1 MDFFAQQARVRG
13 SSRRLVLLFVL
24 AVVAIVA
31 AIDAVVWLTMGHHA
45 ADGEPVASNLPLLF
59 ASSVAIIAGIGLC
72 SLFRIMS
79 LSGGGKAVAESM
91 GAVPVPPDTRDPQ
104 LRRLRNVIEEV
115 AIAAGVP
122 VPDIYLMADE
132 PGINAFAAGYSASDA
147 AMCVTRGCLDRLSRD
162 ELQGV
167 IAHEFSH
174 VLNGDMRLNIRLM
187 GLLFGILV
195 LAIVGRRVIWFGGS
209 GNRRGGGQVWLI
221 GLALIVVGYIGYFF
235 GRLIQAA
242 VARSRESLAD
252 ASAVQFTRQTDGI
265 AGALKK
271 IAILAEGS
279 TLQVANKQEV
289 AHMLFG
295 EAGTFNALFATHP
308 PLLQRIR
315 ALEPGF
321 REEELARLAVS
332 LQQVAAEPPGASAA
346 NLAAGSLDVP
356 GFAVPSPLP
365 AGAAVATRA
374 AAVAG
379 ASKFQHAAALR
390 QGLPATLN
398 EAVQQP
404 DSALPVLL
412 ALALSAQAELQP
424 RQRRLVAD
432 AFGDDVQQVTAARFA
447 DVEALPPESRLPL
460 AALAFPALKLLPPG
474 RQQTLLDTLDALVR
488 VDGRVDLG
496 EYCLTRLLRVQLL
509 EAQQPRRAPVDG
521 LKKLPA
527 CRDSVVLVCAVV
539 ARHGAADTHAR
550 RGCAAHRRRR
560 PRAPDRRPHRRRAR
574 GPRES
579 VQPDDGAA
587 ARVVRRTGAQ
597 GRRANA
603 RAQERARSAN
613 GNQRNPAG
621 HLELADGR
629 PARLRGHR
637 AQRRAAV
644 RRPLRRPAPVRRRA
658 PPPCGPPQPEPLGA
672 GRAAAR
678 VPEAPEP
685 DAGPPPAALAPPSAT
700 SASDRMSMRQPV
712 SFAARRAF

>member
-13 SSRRLVLLFVL
+13 SSRRLVVLFVL

-31 AIDAVVWLTMGHHA
+31 AIDAVVWLAMGHHPVE
-45 ADGEPVASNLPLLF
+45 GEPAASNLPLLF
-59 ASSVAIIAGIGLC
+59 ASSAAVIAGIGLS

-79 LSGGGKAVAESM
+79 LSGGGKAVAESV

-132 PGINAFAAGYSASDA
+132 AGINAFAAGYSASDA
-147 AMCVTRGCLDRLSRD
+147 AVCVTRGCLDRLSRD

-221 GLALIVVGYIGYFF
+221 GLALMAVGYIGYFF

-271 IAILAEGS
+271 IAIFAEGS
-279 TLQVANKQEV
+279 TLQVTNKQEV

-295 EAGTFNALFATHP
+295 EAGAFNALFATHP

-332 LQQVAAEPPGASAA
+332 LRQAVAEASVANQAA
-346 NLAAGSLDVP
+346 SSLDVP
-356 GFAVPSPLP
+356 GRAAVPPPLP
-365 AGAAVATRA
+365 AALAGAVVAAQA
-374 AAVAG
+374 AAAG
-379 ASKFQHAAALR
+379 ASTFQRAAALR
-390 QGLPATLN
+390 QGLPAALN

-412 ALALSAQAELQP
+412 ALALSAQSALQP

-432 AFGDDVQQVTAARFA
+432 AFGDDVQQAAAASFA
-447 DVEALPPESRLPL
+447 EVEALPPESRLPL
-460 AALAFPALKLLPPG
+460 AALAFPALKQLPRG

-488 VDGRVDLG
+488 VDGRVDLD
-496 EYCLTRLLRVQLL
+496 EYCLTRLLRLQLL
-509 EAQQPRRAPVDG
+509 EARQPRRAPVDG

-539 ARHGAADTHAR
+539 ARHGAAD
-550 RGCAAHRRRR
+550 
-560 PRAPDRRPHRRRAR
+560 
-574 GPRES
+574 
-579 VQPDDGAA
+579 
-587 ARVVRRTGAQ
+587 
-597 GRRANA
+597 
-603 RAQERARSAN
+603 
-613 GNQRNPAG
+613 
-621 HLELADGR
+621 
-629 PARLRGHR
+629 
-637 AQRRAAV
+637 
-644 RRPLRRPAPVRRRA
+644 
-658 PPPCGPPQPEPLGA
+658 
-672 GRAAAR
+672 
-678 VPEAPEP
+678 EA
-685 DAGPPPAALAPPSAT
+685 
-700 SASDRMSMRQPV
+700 
-712 SFAARRAF
+712 AARRAWLLAMQQVFPGAALAWPPLPSAWQLPFERALDELDGLMPPAKEVLIQGLASAIHADGEVSVAEAELLRVICASLHCPLPA

>member
-13 SSRRLVLLFVL
+13 SSRRLVVLFVL

-59 ASSVAIIAGIGLC
+59 ASSAAVIAGIGLS

-79 LSGGGKAVAESM
+79 LSSGGKAVAESV

-132 PGINAFAAGYSASDA
+132 AGINAFAAGYSASDA
-147 AMCVTRGCLDRLSRD
+147 AVCVTRGCLDRLSRD

-221 GLALIVVGYIGYFF
+221 GLALMVVGYIGYFF

-271 IAILAEGS
+271 IAIFAEGS

-295 EAGTFNALFATHP
+295 EAGAFNALFATHP

-321 REEELARLAVS
+321 REEELASLAAS
-332 LQQVAAEPPGASAA
+332 LQHPSATPAIPVADKPTATQGGIPGMALPPVLPAVLAGGAVVGSTASA
-346 NLAAGSLDVP
+346 P
-356 GFAVPSPLP
+356 RFQ
-365 AGAAVATRA
+365 RA
-374 AAVAG
+374 ASVRQAMP
-379 ASKFQHAAALR
+379 SALT
-390 QGLPATLN
+390 G
-398 EAVQQP
+398 AVQQP
-404 DSALPVLL
+404 ESALAVML
-412 ALALSAQAELQP
+412 ALATSTEAALQP
-424 RQRRLVAD
+424 VQRRIVAD
-432 AFGDDVQQVTAARFA
+432 AFGDDVLQTVQTFSG
-447 DVEALPPESRLPL
+447 DVAQLPPIARLPL
-460 AALAFPALKLLPPG
+460 ASLAFPALKQLPEG
-474 RQQTLLDTLDALVR
+474 RRQTLLVALDALVKA
-488 VDGRVDLG
+488 DGRVDLN
-496 EYCLTRLLRVQLL
+496 EYCLARLLRLQLQ
-509 EAQQPRRAPVDG
+509 EASQPRRAPVDG

-527 CRDSVVLVCAVV
+527 CRDSLTLVCTVV
-539 ARHGAADTHAR
+539 ASGGCSDEASAR
-550 RGCAAHRRRR
+550 RAWLVAMQQAFPGEA
-560 PRAPDRRPHRRRAR
+560 
-574 GPRES
+574 
-579 VQPDDGAA
+579 
-587 ARVVRRTGAQ
+587 
-597 GRRANA
+597 
-603 RAQERARSAN
+603 
-613 GNQRNPAG
+613 
-621 HLELADGR
+621 LEWA
-629 PARLRGHR
+629 
-637 AQRRAAV
+637 
-644 RRPLRRPAPVRRRA
+644 
-658 PPPCGPPQPEPLGA
+658 
-672 GRAAAR
+672 
-678 VPEAPEP
+678 
-685 DAGPPPAALAPPSAT
+685 PPPAAWQAPFERALDDLDGLLPMAKELVIQSLVSAIHADGMV
-700 SASDRMSMRQPV
+700 SVEEAELLRVICASLHCPLPL
-712 SFAARRAF
+712 

>member
-13 SSRRLVLLFVL
+13 SSRRLVVLFVL

-45 ADGEPVASNLPLLF
+45 ADGEPVVSNLPLLF
-59 ASSVAIIAGIGLC
+59 ASSAAVIAGIGLS

-79 LSGGGKAVAESM
+79 LSSGGKAVAESV

-132 PGINAFAAGYSASDA
+132 AGINAFAAGYSASDA
-147 AMCVTRGCLDRLSRD
+147 AVCVTRGCLDKLSRD

-221 GLALIVVGYIGYFF
+221 GLALMVVGYIGYFF

-271 IAILAEGS
+271 IAIFAEGS

-321 REEELARLAVS
+321 REEDLARLAAS
-332 LQQVAAEPPGASAA
+332 LQRPTATAPANPVAGRPAATQGVVPGMAMPSVLPAVLAGGAVVGGTASA
-346 NLAAGSLDVP
+346 P
-356 GFAVPSPLP
+356 RFQ
-365 AGAAVATRA
+365 RA
-374 AAVAG
+374 ASVRQAMP
-379 ASKFQHAAALR
+379 SALT
-390 QGLPATLN
+390 G
-398 EAVQQP
+398 AVQQP
-404 DSALPVLL
+404 ESALAVML
-412 ALALSAQAELQP
+412 ALAMSTEAALQP
-424 RQRRLVAD
+424 AQRRIAAD
-432 AFGDDVQQVTAARFA
+432 AFGDDVLQTVQAFNGEVAQ
-447 DVEALPPESRLPL
+447 LPPMARLPL
-460 AALAFPALKLLPPG
+460 ASLAFPALKQLPEG
-474 RQQTLLDTLDALVR
+474 RQQTLLVALDALVKA
-488 VDGRVDLG
+488 DGRVDLN
-496 EYCLTRLLRVQLL
+496 EYCLARLLRLQLK
-509 EAQQPRRAPVDG
+509 EASQPRRAPVDG

-527 CRDSVVLVCAVV
+527 CRDSLILVCTIV
-539 ARHGAADTHAR
+539 ASGGCSDEASAR
-550 RGCAAHRRRR
+550 RAWLVAMQQAFPG
-560 PRAPDRRPHRRRAR
+560 
-574 GPRES
+574 
-579 VQPDDGAA
+579 
-587 ARVVRRTGAQ
+587 
-597 GRRANA
+597 
-603 RAQERARSAN
+603 
-613 GNQRNPAG
+613 
-621 HLELADGR
+621 
-629 PARLRGHR
+629 
-637 AQRRAAV
+637 
-644 RRPLRRPAPVRRRA
+644 
-658 PPPCGPPQPEPLGA
+658 
-672 GRAAAR
+672 
-678 VPEAPEP
+678 EAI
-685 DAGPPPAALAPPSAT
+685 AWAPPPAAWQAPFERALDDLDGLLPVAKELVIQSLVGAIHADGVV
-700 SASDRMSMRQPV
+700 SVEEAELLRVICASLHCPLPM
-712 SFAARRAF
+712 

>member
-13 SSRRLVLLFVL
+13 SSRRLVVLFVL

-31 AIDAVVWLTMGHHA
+31 TIDAVVWLTMGHHA

-59 ASSVAIIAGIGLC
+59 ASSAAVIAGIGFS

-79 LSGGGKAVAESM
+79 LSSGGKAVAESV

-132 PGINAFAAGYSASDA
+132 AGINAFAAGYSASDA
-147 AMCVTRGCLDRLSRD
+147 AVCVTRGCLDRLSRD

-221 GLALIVVGYIGYFF
+221 GLALMVVGYIGYFF

-271 IAILAEGS
+271 IAIFAEGS

-321 REEELARLAVS
+321 REEELARLAAS
-332 LQQVAAEPPGASAA
+332 LQHPTATAPATPAADKPAATPGVVPGMAMPSVLPAVLAGGAVVGGTASA
-346 NLAAGSLDVP
+346 P
-356 GFAVPSPLP
+356 RFQ
-365 AGAAVATRA
+365 RA
-374 AAVAG
+374 ASVRQAMP
-379 ASKFQHAAALR
+379 SALT
-390 QGLPATLN
+390 G
-398 EAVQQP
+398 AVQQP
-404 DSALPVLL
+404 ESALAVML
-412 ALALSAQAELQP
+412 ALAMSTEAVLQP
-424 RQRRLVAD
+424 AQRRIVAD
-432 AFGDDVQQVTAARFA
+432 AFGDDVLQTVQAFKGEVAQ
-447 DVEALPPESRLPL
+447 LPPMARLPL
-460 AALAFPALKLLPPG
+460 ASLAFPALKQLPEG
-474 RQQTLLDTLDALVR
+474 RQQTLLVALDALVKA
-488 VDGRVDLG
+488 DGRVDLN
-496 EYCLTRLLRVQLL
+496 EYCLARLLRLQLK
-509 EAQQPRRAPVDG
+509 EASQPRRAPVDG

-527 CRDSVVLVCAVV
+527 CRDSLILVCTILASGGCSDE
-539 ARHGAADTHAR
+539 ASAR
-550 RGCAAHRRRR
+550 RAWLVAMQQAFPG
-560 PRAPDRRPHRRRAR
+560 
-574 GPRES
+574 
-579 VQPDDGAA
+579 
-587 ARVVRRTGAQ
+587 
-597 GRRANA
+597 
-603 RAQERARSAN
+603 
-613 GNQRNPAG
+613 
-621 HLELADGR
+621 
-629 PARLRGHR
+629 
-637 AQRRAAV
+637 
-644 RRPLRRPAPVRRRA
+644 
-658 PPPCGPPQPEPLGA
+658 
-672 GRAAAR
+672 
-678 VPEAPEP
+678 EAI
-685 DAGPPPAALAPPSAT
+685 AWAPPPAAWQAPFERALDDLDGLLPVAKELVIQSLVGAIHADGVV
-700 SASDRMSMRQPV
+700 SVEEAELLRVICASLHCPLPM
-712 SFAARRAF
+712 

>member
-1 MDFFAQQARVRG
+1 MDFFAQPARVRG
-13 SSRRLVLLFVL
+13 SSRRLVVLFVL

-31 AIDAVVWLTMGHHA
+31 AIDAVVWLAMGHHP

-59 ASSVAIIAGIGLC
+59 ASSAAVIAGIGL
-72 SLFRIMS
+72 SSMFRIMS
-79 LSGGGKAVAESM
+79 LSGGGKAVAESV

-132 PGINAFAAGYSASDA
+132 AGINAFAAGYSASDA
-147 AMCVTRGCLDRLSRD
+147 AVCVTRGCLDRLSRD

-221 GLALIVVGYIGYFF
+221 GLALMVVGYIGYFF

-271 IAILAEGS
+271 IAIFAEGS

-295 EAGTFNALFATHP
+295 EAGAFNALFATHP

-321 REEELARLAVS
+321 REEDLARLAVS
-332 LQQVAAEPPGASAA
+332 LQQAAAEPSEASAA
-346 NLAAGSLDVP
+346 NQVASSLDVP
-356 GFAVPSPLP
+356 GLAVPPLP
-365 AGAAVATRA
+365 AALAGAVVAARA
-374 AAVAG
+374 AAAG
-379 ASKFQHAAALR
+379 ASTFQRAAALR
-390 QGLPATLN
+390 HGLPAALN

-412 ALALSAQAELQP
+412 ALALSAQSALQP

-432 AFGDDVQQVTAARFA
+432 ALGDDVQQVAAARFA
-447 DVEALPPESRLPL
+447 EVEALPPESRLPL
-460 AALAFPALKLLPPG
+460 AALAFPALKQLPPG

-496 EYCLTRLLRVQLL
+496 EYCLTRLLRLQLL

-539 ARHGAADTHAR
+539 ARHGAAD
-550 RGCAAHRRRR
+550 
-560 PRAPDRRPHRRRAR
+560 
-574 GPRES
+574 
-579 VQPDDGAA
+579 
-587 ARVVRRTGAQ
+587 
-597 GRRANA
+597 
-603 RAQERARSAN
+603 
-613 GNQRNPAG
+613 
-621 HLELADGR
+621 
-629 PARLRGHR
+629 
-637 AQRRAAV
+637 
-644 RRPLRRPAPVRRRA
+644 
-658 PPPCGPPQPEPLGA
+658 
-672 GRAAAR
+672 
-678 VPEAPEP
+678 EA
-685 DAGPPPAALAPPSAT
+685 
-700 SASDRMSMRQPV
+700 
-712 SFAARRAF
+712 AARRAWLLAMQQVFPGAALAWPPLPSAWQLPFERALDELDGLMPPAKEVLIQGLASAIHADGEVSVAEAELLRVICASLHCPLPA

>member
-1 MDFFAQQARVRG
+1 
-13 SSRRLVLLFVL
+13 LFVL

-31 AIDAVVWLTMGHHA
+31 TIDAVVWLTMGHHA

-59 ASSVAIIAGIGLC
+59 ASSAAVIAGIGLS

-79 LSGGGKAVAESM
+79 LSSGGKAVAESV

-132 PGINAFAAGYSASDA
+132 AGINAFAAGYSASDA
-147 AMCVTRGCLDRLSRD
+147 AVCVTRGCLDRLSRD

-221 GLALIVVGYIGYFF
+221 GLALMVVGYIGYFF

-271 IAILAEGS
+271 IAIFAEGS

-321 REEELARLAVS
+321 REEELARLAAS
-332 LQQVAAEPPGASAA
+332 LQHPTATAPATPAADKPAATQGVVPGMAMPSVLPAVLAGGAVVGGTASA
-346 NLAAGSLDVP
+346 P
-356 GFAVPSPLP
+356 RFQ
-365 AGAAVATRA
+365 RA
-374 AAVAG
+374 ASVRQAMP
-379 ASKFQHAAALR
+379 SALT
-390 QGLPATLN
+390 G
-398 EAVQQP
+398 AVQQP
-404 DSALPVLL
+404 ESALAVML
-412 ALALSAQAELQP
+412 ALAMSTEAALQP
-424 RQRRLVAD
+424 AQRRIVAD
-432 AFGDDVQQVTAARFA
+432 AFGDDVLQTVQAFNGEVAQ
-447 DVEALPPESRLPL
+447 LPPMARLPL
-460 AALAFPALKLLPPG
+460 ASLAFPALKQLPEG
-474 RQQTLLDTLDALVR
+474 RQQTLLVALDALVKA
-488 VDGRVDLG
+488 DGRVDLN
-496 EYCLTRLLRVQLL
+496 EYCLARLLRLQLK
-509 EAQQPRRAPVDG
+509 EASQPRRAPVDG

-527 CRDSVVLVCAVV
+527 CRDSLILVCTIV
-539 ARHGAADTHAR
+539 ASGGCSDEASAR
-550 RGCAAHRRRR
+550 RAWLVAMQQAFPG
-560 PRAPDRRPHRRRAR
+560 
-574 GPRES
+574 
-579 VQPDDGAA
+579 
-587 ARVVRRTGAQ
+587 
-597 GRRANA
+597 
-603 RAQERARSAN
+603 
-613 GNQRNPAG
+613 
-621 HLELADGR
+621 
-629 PARLRGHR
+629 
-637 AQRRAAV
+637 
-644 RRPLRRPAPVRRRA
+644 
-658 PPPCGPPQPEPLGA
+658 
-672 GRAAAR
+672 
-678 VPEAPEP
+678 EAIEW
-685 DAGPPPAALAPPSAT
+685 APPPAAWQAPFERALDDLDGLLPVAKELVIQSLVGAIQADGVV
-700 SASDRMSMRQPV
+700 SVEEAELLRVICASLHCPLPM
-712 SFAARRAF
+712 

>member
-13 SSRRLVLLFVL
+13 SSRRLVALFVL

-45 ADGEPVASNLPLLF
+45 AGGEPVASNLPLLF
-59 ASSVAIIAGIGLC
+59 ASSAAVIAGIGFS

-79 LSGGGKAVAESM
+79 LSGGGKAVAESV

-104 LRRLRNVIEEV
+104 LRRLRNVIEEI

-132 PGINAFAAGYSASDA
+132 AGINAFAAGYSASDA
-147 AMCVTRGCLDRLSRD
+147 AVCVTRGCLDRLSRD

-221 GLALIVVGYIGYFF
+221 GLALMVVGYIGYFF

-271 IAILAEGS
+271 IAIFAEGS

-321 REEELARLAVS
+321 REEELARLAAS
-332 LQQVAAEPPGASAA
+332 LQPPTTTAPTTPAATQGVVPGMAMPSVLPAVLASGAVVGGTASA
-346 NLAAGSLDVP
+346 P
-356 GFAVPSPLP
+356 RFQ
-365 AGAAVATRA
+365 RA
-374 AAVAG
+374 ASVRQAMP
-379 ASKFQHAAALR
+379 SALT
-390 QGLPATLN
+390 G
-398 EAVQQP
+398 AVQQP
-404 DSALPVLL
+404 ESALAVML
-412 ALALSAQAELQP
+412 ALAMSTEAALQP
-424 RQRRLVAD
+424 AQRRIVAD
-432 AFGDDVQQVTAARFA
+432 AFGDDVLQTVQAFNGEVAQ
-447 DVEALPPESRLPL
+447 LPPMARLPL
-460 AALAFPALKLLPPG
+460 ASLAFPALKQLPEG
-474 RQQTLLDTLDALVR
+474 RQQTLLVALDALVKA
-488 VDGRVDLG
+488 DGRVDLN
-496 EYCLTRLLRVQLL
+496 EYCLARLLRLQLK
-509 EAQQPRRAPVDG
+509 EASQPRRAPVDG

-527 CRDSVVLVCAVV
+527 CRDSLILVCTILASGGCSDE
-539 ARHGAADTHAR
+539 ASAR
-550 RGCAAHRRRR
+550 RAWLVAMQQAFPG
-560 PRAPDRRPHRRRAR
+560 
-574 GPRES
+574 
-579 VQPDDGAA
+579 
-587 ARVVRRTGAQ
+587 
-597 GRRANA
+597 
-603 RAQERARSAN
+603 
-613 GNQRNPAG
+613 
-621 HLELADGR
+621 
-629 PARLRGHR
+629 
-637 AQRRAAV
+637 
-644 RRPLRRPAPVRRRA
+644 
-658 PPPCGPPQPEPLGA
+658 
-672 GRAAAR
+672 
-678 VPEAPEP
+678 EAIEW
-685 DAGPPPAALAPPSAT
+685 APPPAAWQAPFERALDDLDGLLPVAKELVIQSLVGAIHADGVV
-700 SASDRMSMRQPV
+700 SVEEAELLRVICASLHCPLPM
-712 SFAARRAF
+712 

>member
-13 SSRRLVLLFVL
+13 SSRRLVVLFVL

-45 ADGEPVASNLPLLF
+45 AGGEPVASNLPLLF
-59 ASSVAIIAGIGLC
+59 ASSAAVIAGIGFS

-79 LSGGGKAVAESM
+79 LSSGGKAVAESV

-132 PGINAFAAGYSASDA
+132 AGINAFAAGYSASDA
-147 AMCVTRGCLDRLSRD
+147 AVCVTRGCLDRLSRD

-221 GLALIVVGYIGYFF
+221 GLALMMVGYIGYFF

-271 IAILAEGS
+271 IAIFAEGS

-321 REEELARLAVS
+321 REEELARLAAS
-332 LQQVAAEPPGASAA
+332 LQHPTATAPATPAADKPTATQGVVPGMAMPSALPAVLAGGAVVGGTASA
-346 NLAAGSLDVP
+346 P
-356 GFAVPSPLP
+356 RFQ
-365 AGAAVATRA
+365 RA
-374 AAVAG
+374 ASVRQAMP
-379 ASKFQHAAALR
+379 SALT
-390 QGLPATLN
+390 G
-398 EAVQQP
+398 AVQQP
-404 DSALPVLL
+404 ESALAVML
-412 ALALSAQAELQP
+412 ALAMSTEAALQP
-424 RQRRLVAD
+424 AQRRIVAD
-432 AFGDDVQQVTAARFA
+432 AFGDDVLQTVRAFNGEVAQ
-447 DVEALPPESRLPL
+447 LPPIARLPL
-460 AALAFPALKLLPPG
+460 ASLAFPALKQLPEG
-474 RQQTLLDTLDALVR
+474 RQQTLLVALDALVKA
-488 VDGRVDLG
+488 DGRVDLN
-496 EYCLTRLLRVQLL
+496 EYCLARLLRLQLK
-509 EAQQPRRAPVDG
+509 EASQPRRAPVDG

-527 CRDSVVLVCAVV
+527 CRDSLILVCTIV
-539 ARHGAADTHAR
+539 ASGGCSDEASAR
-550 RGCAAHRRRR
+550 RAWLVAMQQAFPG
-560 PRAPDRRPHRRRAR
+560 
-574 GPRES
+574 
-579 VQPDDGAA
+579 
-587 ARVVRRTGAQ
+587 
-597 GRRANA
+597 
-603 RAQERARSAN
+603 
-613 GNQRNPAG
+613 
-621 HLELADGR
+621 
-629 PARLRGHR
+629 
-637 AQRRAAV
+637 
-644 RRPLRRPAPVRRRA
+644 
-658 PPPCGPPQPEPLGA
+658 
-672 GRAAAR
+672 
-678 VPEAPEP
+678 EAI
-685 DAGPPPAALAPPSAT
+685 AWAPPPAAWQAPFERALDDLDGLLPVAKELVIQSLVGAIHADGVV
-700 SASDRMSMRQPV
+700 SVEEAELLRVICASLHCPLPM
-712 SFAARRAF
+712 

>member
-13 SSRRLVLLFVL
+13 SSRRLVVLFVL

-45 ADGEPVASNLPLLF
+45 AGGEPVASNLPLLF
-59 ASSVAIIAGIGLC
+59 ASSAAVIAGIGFS

-79 LSGGGKAVAESM
+79 LSSGGKAVAESV

-132 PGINAFAAGYSASDA
+132 AGINAFAAGYSASDA
-147 AMCVTRGCLDRLSRD
+147 AVCVTRGCLDKLSRD

-221 GLALIVVGYIGYFF
+221 GLALMVVGYIGYFF

-265 AGALKK
+265 TGALKK
-271 IAILAEGS
+271 IAIFAEGS

-321 REEELARLAVS
+321 REEDLARLAVS
-332 LQQVAAEPPGASAA
+332 LQHPTATAPATPAADKPAATQGVVPGMAMPSALPAVLAGGAVVGGTASA
-346 NLAAGSLDVP
+346 P
-356 GFAVPSPLP
+356 RFQ
-365 AGAAVATRA
+365 RA
-374 AAVAG
+374 ASVRQAMP
-379 ASKFQHAAALR
+379 SALT
-390 QGLPATLN
+390 G
-398 EAVQQP
+398 AVQQP
-404 DSALPVLL
+404 ESALAVML
-412 ALALSAQAELQP
+412 ALAMSTEAALQP
-424 RQRRLVAD
+424 AQRRIVAD
-432 AFGDDVQQVTAARFA
+432 AFGDDVLQTVQAFNGEVAQ
-447 DVEALPPESRLPL
+447 LPPIARLPL
-460 AALAFPALKLLPPG
+460 ASLAFPALKQLPEG
-474 RQQTLLDTLDALVR
+474 RQQTLLVALDALVKA
-488 VDGRVDLG
+488 DGRVDLN
-496 EYCLTRLLRVQLL
+496 EYCLARLLRLQLK
-509 EAQQPRRAPVDG
+509 EASQPRRAPVDG

-527 CRDSVVLVCAVV
+527 CRDSLILVCTIIASGGCSDE
-539 ARHGAADTHAR
+539 ASAR
-550 RGCAAHRRRR
+550 RAWLVAMQQAFPG
-560 PRAPDRRPHRRRAR
+560 
-574 GPRES
+574 
-579 VQPDDGAA
+579 
-587 ARVVRRTGAQ
+587 
-597 GRRANA
+597 
-603 RAQERARSAN
+603 
-613 GNQRNPAG
+613 
-621 HLELADGR
+621 
-629 PARLRGHR
+629 
-637 AQRRAAV
+637 
-644 RRPLRRPAPVRRRA
+644 
-658 PPPCGPPQPEPLGA
+658 
-672 GRAAAR
+672 
-678 VPEAPEP
+678 EAI
-685 DAGPPPAALAPPSAT
+685 AWAPPPAAWQAPFERALDDLDGLLPVAKELVIQSLVGAIHADGVV
-700 SASDRMSMRQPV
+700 SVEEAELLRVICASLHCPLPM
-712 SFAARRAF
+712 